1 MVRWQ
6 PPGEQ
11 VVEVRKPPRWPMV
24 LLLLALIGVAGAG
37 LWIIRLRMQPKRL
50 ADLSTAVGVRSEIR
64 AAGDSLDVV
73 VFWRLT
79 EPQSAA
85 PADSVRIEVGLGSS
99 AEPRV
104 LLTPNTHNSDT
115 LRIPAPKGGE
125 TASGYSC
132 VAAVHGPRLSRET
145 CTPWQYVRPTAQ
157 APSAPV
163 VVDTAP
169 HAPARKQAG
178 AAAPV
183 SVARIV
189 IQPSGQQVDP
199 DLGGRCAV
207 WQQRNPNRTV
217 WIEVNQE
224 AVPECMGPNGRPTVA
239 QFCAFALLT
248 DGRRVKTASSTN
260 NAYCDRLYQEWIRE
274 RTT

>member
-6 PPGEQ
+6 PPSEQ
-11 VVEVRKPPRWPMV
+11 VVEVRKQSRWPMV
-24 LLLLALIGVAGAG
+24 LLLLALLGVGGTG
-37 LWIIRLRMQPKRL
+37 LWIIRLRMRPQRP
-50 ADLSTAVGVRSEIR
+50 ADLSTAVGVRSEISV
-64 AAGDSLDVV
+64 AGDSLDVV

-79 EPQSAA
+79 EPLSAA
-85 PADSVRIEVGLGSS
+85 PADSVRIEVGLGN
-99 AEPRV
+99 AAKPRV
-104 LLTPNTHNSDT
+104 LLTPNTHNADT
-115 LRIPAPKGGE
+115 LRIPGPKAGE

-145 CTPWQYVRPTAQ
+145 CTPWQYVRPLAQ
-157 APSAPV
+157 APSGPV

-169 HAPARKQAG
+169 RAPARKQARAPG
-178 AAAPV
+178 PV
-183 SVARIV
+183 SVVRIV
-189 IQPSGQQVDP
+189 IQPAGQQVDP
-199 DLGGRCAV
+199 DLGGRCAA
-207 WQQRNPNRTV
+207 WQQRNPSRTV

-248 DGRRVKTASSTN
+248 DGRRVKTAGSTN
-260 NAYCDRLYQEWIRE
+260 SAYCDRLYQEWIRE

>member
-6 PPGEQ
+6 PPSEK

-24 LLLLALIGVAGAG
+24 LLLLALVGVAGAG
-37 LWIIRLRMQPKRL
+37 LWIIRLRMRPQRL

-64 AAGDSLDVV
+64 VAGDSLDVV

-79 EPQSAA
+79 EPASAA
-85 PADSVRIEVGLGSS
+85 PADSVRIEVGLGSG

-104 LLTPNTHNSDT
+104 LLTPNTHNTDT
-115 LRIPAPKGGE
+115 LRIPGPKAGE

-145 CTPWQYVRPTAQ
+145 CTPWQYVRPMAQ
-157 APSAPV
+157 APSGPL
-163 VVDTAP
+163 VVDTA
-169 HAPARKQAG
+169 ARSRGQKQG
-178 AAAPV
+178 RTVVPV
-183 SVARIV
+183 SVVRIV

-199 DLGGRCAV
+199 DLGGRCAA
-207 WQQRNPNRTV
+207 WQQRNPSRSV

-260 NAYCDRLYQEWIRE
+260 NPYCDRLYQEWIRE

>member
-1 MVRWQ
+1 MARWQ
-6 PPGEQ
+6 PPSEQ
-11 VVEVRKPPRWPMV
+11 VVEVRKAARWPMV
-24 LLLLALIGVAGAG
+24 LLLLALLGVAGAG
-37 LWIIRLRMQPKRL
+37 LWIIRLRMQPQRP
-50 ADLSTAVGVRSEIR
+50 ADLSTAVGVRSEISV
-64 AAGDSLDVV
+64 AGDSLDVA

-79 EPQSAA
+79 EPASAA
-85 PADSVRIEVGLGSS
+85 RADSVRIEVGLGSG
-99 AEPRV
+99 AEPRI
-104 LLTPNTHNSDT
+104 LLTPNTHNTDT
-115 LRIPAPKGGE
+115 LRIPAPQAGE
-125 TASGYSC
+125 TATGYSC

-157 APSAPV
+157 APSGP
-163 VVDTAP
+163 VVDTTARAP
-169 HAPARKQAG
+169 QKGRAQPPA
-178 AAAPV
+178 

-189 IQPSGQQVDP
+189 IQPAGQQVDP
-199 DLGGRCAV
+199 DLGGRCAA
-207 WQQRNPNRTV
+207 WQQRNPSRSV

>member
-6 PPGEQ
+6 PPGEK

-24 LLLLALIGVAGAG
+24 LLLLALLGVAGAG
-37 LWIIRLRMQPKRL
+37 LWIIRLRMRPKRL

-64 AAGDSLDVV
+64 AVGDSLDVI

-85 PADSVRIEVGLGSS
+85 PADSVRIEVGVGSG
-99 AEPRV
+99 AYPRV
-104 LLTPNTHNSDT
+104 LLTPNTHTTDT
-115 LRIPAPKGGE
+115 LRISAPTVGE
-125 TASGYSC
+125 SVSGYSC

-163 VVDTAP
+163 VVDSAP
-169 HAPARKQAG
+169 HAPARKQAR
-178 AAAPV
+178 AAGPV

-199 DLGGRCAV
+199 DLGGRCAA